1 VWNRIAARAAPL
13 AAQGARLA
21 STPAEAAEGVDAM
34 LTTGDAISDA
44 MIRREGALSSLRPRS
59 AWIEMATIGDEWT
72 ERLASLASGHGLEV
86 IDAPASASDGPA
98 RAGELVVPPPAQT
111 KSVSQC
117 NRYST
122 SSAASRSGSG
132 RPETAAG

>member
-21 STPAEAAEGVDAM
+21 STPAEAAEGVDVLLTM
-34 LTTGDAISDA
+34 LTTGDA

>member
-21 STPAEAAEGVDAM
+21 STPAEAAEGVDVLLTM
-34 LTTGDAISDA
+34 LTTGDA

-98 RAGELVVPPPAQT
+98 RAGELVVPPPA
-111 KSVSQC
+111 
-117 NRYST
+117 
-122 SSAASRSGSG
+122 
-132 RPETAAG
+132 